1 MVQAREEGF
10 QAVSLSVAVHNRSR
24 MMYQRAGF
32 HKVEDRGDNWV
43 MVANL

>member
-10 QAVSLSVAVHNRSR
+10 QAVALSVAAHNRSR